1 MHVDNVQRRT
11 QQPAARSVYVG
22 KPECFSSGAC
32 IHAVRMPWL
41 PAVAV
46 LSLGQPFL
54 GSTVQGV
61 FNSRVVLRSG

>member
-11 QQPAARSVYVG
+11 QQPAARSVYVV

-41 PAVAV
+41 SAAAV
-46 LSLGQPFL
+46 LLGQPFL